1 MLTPENA
8 VLLVVDF
15 QEKLVR
21 AMHEKQALVENA
33 VKMVQGA
40 KILGLPIL
48 WTEQNP
54 QGLGPT
60 VYEVAALLS
69 DMQPISKLSFSCC
82 GEERFMEQLLKLNRK
97 QALLCGIESHVC
109 VYQTAADLLNLG
121 CEVHVVTD
129 AVSAR
134 TTSNKEVGLERCK
147 ELGASLTSAETALF
161 ELLRVAGGDKFKQML
176 KVVK

>member
-1 MLTPENA
+1 MLTPENV
-8 VLLVVDF
+8 VLVVVDF

-21 AMHEKQALVENA
+21 AMHEKEALVENA
-33 VKMVQGA
+33 AKMVQGA

-54 QGLGPT
+54 QGLGHT
-60 VYEVAALLS
+60 VPEVANLLS
-69 DMQPISKLSFSCC
+69 DMQPVNKLSFSCC
-82 GEERFMEQLLKLNRK
+82 GEARFMEKLLEFNRK
-97 QALLCGIESHVC
+97 QFLLCGIESHVC

-121 CEVHVVTD
+121 GEVQVVAD

-134 TTSNKEVGLERCK
+134 TTANKNIGLERCK
-147 ELGASLTSAETALF
+147 DLGASLTSAETALF
-161 ELLRVAGGDKFKQML
+161 ELLKIAEGDKFKQML

>member
-1 MLTPENA
+1 MLTAENT
-8 VLLVVDF
+8 VLVVVDF

-21 AMHEKQALVENA
+21 AMHEQQALVENA
-33 VKMVQGA
+33 AKMVQGA

-54 QGLGPT
+54 KGLGST
-60 VYEVAALLS
+60 VPEIATLLS
-69 DMQPISKLSFSCC
+69 DNQPVTKLSFSCC
-82 GEERFMEQLLKLNRK
+82 GEARFMEQLLGLNRK
-97 QALLCGIESHVC
+97 QILLCGIESHVC
-109 VYQTAADLLNLG
+109 VYQSAADLLNLG
-121 CEVHVVTD
+121 GEVQVVTD

-134 TTSNKEVGLERCK
+134 TPANKDIGLERCK

-161 ELLRVAGGDKFKQML
+161 ELLKVAEGDKFKQML

>member
-1 MLTPENA
+1 MLTPENV

-33 VKMVQGA
+33 AKMVQGA

-54 QGLGPT
+54 QGLGAT
-60 VYEVAALLS
+60 VPEVADLLS
-69 DMQPISKLSFSCC
+69 DMQPVSKLSFSCC

-97 QALLCGIESHVC
+97 QALVCGIESHVC
-109 VYQTAADLLNLG
+109 VYQSSRGPAALG
-121 CEVHVVTD
+121 V
-129 AVSAR
+129 R
-134 TTSNKEVGLERCK
+134 
-147 ELGASLTSAETALF
+147 GASGHGRS
-161 ELLRVAGGDKFKQML
+161 LLQDFGQQGHWPGEVQRAWRFPDQH
-176 KVVK
+176 

>member
-1 MLTPENA
+1 MLAPESA
-8 VLLVVDF
+8 FLLLVDF

-33 VKMVQGA
+33 AKMVQGA

-54 QGLGPT
+54 KGLGST
-60 VYEVAALLS
+60 VPEIATLLS
-69 DMQPISKLSFSCC
+69 DMDPVAKLSFSCC
-82 GEERFMEQLLKLNRK
+82 GEARFMEQLLKLNRK

-109 VYQTAADLLNLG
+109 VYQSAADLLNLG
-121 CEVHVVTD
+121 CEVQVITD

-134 TTSNKEVGLERCK
+134 TSANKDIGLERCK
-147 ELGASLTSAETALF
+147 DLGASLTSAETALF
-161 ELLRVAGGDKFKQML
+161 ELLKVAEGDKFKQML

>member
-21 AMHEKQALVENA
+21 AMHERQALVENA
-33 VKMVQGA
+33 AKMVQGA
-40 KILGLPIL
+40 KILGIPIL

-60 VYEVAALLS
+60 VSEVAGLLS
-69 DMQPISKLSFSCC
+69 DIQPVSKLSFSCC
-82 GEERFMEQLLKLNRK
+82 GEARFMEQLLKLNRK

-109 VYQTAADLLNLG
+109 VYQSAADLLNLG
-121 CEVHVVTD
+121 ARCRWSRTQSPPGLQPTRTLAWSD
-129 AVSAR
+129 AKSW
-134 TTSNKEVGLERCK
+134 
-147 ELGASLTSAETALF
+147 ALP
-161 ELLRVAGGDKFKQML
+161 
-176 KVVK
+176 

>member
-21 AMHEKQALVENA
+21 AMHERQALVENA
-33 VKMVQGA
+33 AKMVQGA

-60 VYEVAALLS
+60 VSEVADLLS
-69 DMQPISKLSFSCC
+69 DMQPVSKLSFSCC
-82 GEERFMEQLLKLNRK
+82 GEARFMEQLLKLNRK

-109 VYQTAADLLNLG
+109 VYQSAADLLNLG
-121 CEVHVVTD
+121 CEVQVVSD

-134 TTSNKEVGLERCK
+134 TSANKDIGLERCK
-147 ELGASLTSAETALF
+147 ELGASLTSTETALF
-161 ELLRVAGGDKFKQML
+161 ELLKIAGGDKFKQML